1 MKKSIQQT
9 LLSCA
14 IILALSLA
22 FTSCDDILGEWDRP
36 APAVVTPS
44 TDSEPTP
51 TTDPNL
57 STPLTIEAIVDGT
70 HVSFVNKASGDV
82 TYKVD
87 GGVAQTIP
95 SGETGDIT
103 LSAGGKV
110 AFYGDNATYYNVS
123 TSANSSIGNV
133 TNDCYVYGNI
143 MSLISSSD
151 FATATKLS
159 SPDTFYGL
167 FAGNEYIKNHPSH
180 KLVLPATTLTNSCYA
195 SMFFNCS
202 KLTEAPELPAETLA
216 SYCYDSM
223 FVGCT
228 GLTTAPELPAETL
241 APYCYNSMFA
251 NCTGLTT
258 APELPA
264 TTLANSCYI
273 RMFSSCTKLSSI
285 TCKATGATVTGDN
298 LGTVDGTS
306 SFLLGAGTAV
316 TTPTIYV
323 PASEIA
329 TYQALVPDGT
339 GTQANWKANV
349 TAIP

>member
-70 HVSFVNKASGDV
+70 HVRFANKASGDV

-159 SPDTFYGL
+159 SPDTFYRL

-216 SYCYDSM
+216 
-223 FVGCT
+223 
-228 GLTTAPELPAETL
+228 PN
-241 APYCYNSMFA
+241 CYNSMFA

-273 RMFSSCTKLSSI
+273 WMFNSCTKLSSI